1 MAVDIQ
7 KLESFSDGGKE
18 ELAFALYLWKEFKCQ
33 GKMDIKIYKQVY
45 EFADVLDV
53 RKQYDD
59 LEKKILVPIDIKMR
73 D

>member
-7 KLESFSDGGKE
+7 KLESLSDGGKE
-18 ELAFALYLWKEFKCQ
+18 ELALALYLWKELKCQ
-33 GKMDIKIYKQVY
+33 GKMDIQIYKQVY
-45 EFADVLDV
+45 EFANVLDV